1 MIIRL
6 TEKGTTITW
15 GLGLSSDPGSGATA
29 AAVAAGGGGAPRG
42 DHLQRVV
49 VAAGS

>member
-6 TEKGTTITW
+6 TEKGATINW
-15 GLGLSSDPGSGATA
+15 GPRLSSDPGSGATA
-29 AAVAAGGGGAPRG
+29 AAVAAAAGGAPRG

-49 VAAGS
+49 VAAGP